1 MAWAEAKAALGVK
14 LGAVAVTSPEAQGIH
29 QVFTEPPSSI
39 DEGSLPA
46 VVIGDAPFVDE
57 WDSSLALESYEVEC
71 FLLLRNE
78 DVQQAVLL
86 AEAYRQAVKDQLRAS
101 VKLGRSEVTL
111 TGATFER
118 LSEIRYANKVFDG
131 FRFTVR
137 LVINDESPGFAAG

>member
-14 LGAVAVTSPEAQGIH
+14 LRAVTVSSPVYQAIQ

-46 VVIGDAPFVDE
+46 VVIGDAPFEDE
-57 WDSSLALESYEVEC
+57 WDSNLALETYDVEC

-86 AEAYRQAVKDQLRAS
+86 AEAYRQAVKDKLRAS

-111 TGATFER
+111 QGASFER
-118 LSEIRYANKVFDG
+118 LSEVRYANKFFDG

>member
-1 MAWAEAKAALGVK
+1 MAWYEAKAALGTK
-14 LGAVAVTSPEAQGIH
+14 LAAVAVTSPEAQQIH
-29 QVFTEPPSSI
+29 TVFTEPPPSI
-39 DEGSLPA
+39 EEGLLPCIY
-46 VVIGDAPFVDE
+46 VGDAPFDDE
-57 WDSSLALESYEVEC
+57 WDSALALESYEVEC